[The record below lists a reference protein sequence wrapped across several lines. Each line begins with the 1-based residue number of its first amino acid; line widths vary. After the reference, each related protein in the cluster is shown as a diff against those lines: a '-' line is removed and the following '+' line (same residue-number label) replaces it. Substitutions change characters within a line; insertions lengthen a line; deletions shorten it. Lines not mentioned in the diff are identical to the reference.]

1 MRDWKQIVRDRIA
14 VLRLEG
20 AAELDL
26 AEELAQH
33 LGNQTGVAL
42 RLLHF
47 LEELPRASAVQ
58 RGLREGAQGHR
69 ACR

>member
-33 LGNQTGVAL
+33 LEDHYCELRSAGASETGSISGA
-42 RLLHF
+42 
-47 LEELPRASAVQ
+47 ASSV
-58 RGLREGAQGHR
+58 RTSS
-69 ACR
+69 